1 MTQWFIEKLNMAQ
14 HLKTQI
20 SIKEK
25 LYEEKSPYQHI
36 AIYETIGFGRM
47 LTLDDVIMCT
57 EKDEFGYHEMI
68 SHVPLFAHKNPEN
81 VLVIGGGDGGTVREV
96 VKHSRVKN
104 VDMCEIDERV
114 VEVCKQYLPTMSCEL
129 SNPKV
134 HLYFEDG
141 YKWIKEHKNQYD
153 VIMVDS
159 SDPVG
164 PAEVLFKEDFIK
176 GCFEALKEDGIL
188 VNQAEHM
195 IMFTDIIVD
204 LIQYGKKFFPIQY
217 YYNTLVPTYPGGF
230 IGFTFFSKKYKPFD
244 NLEQRIAE
252 EDISSWNLQ
261 YYTKEMHKAA
271 FILPKKVREKLNIPM
286 ISL

>member
-1 MTQWFIEKLNMAQ
+1 MAEWFVEKLNMAQ
-14 HLKTQI
+14 HIKTQI

-36 AIYETIGFGRM
+36 AIYETTGFGKM

-68 SHVPLFAHKNPEN
+68 AHVPLFAHNNPEN

-96 VKHSRVKN
+96 VKHSAVKH

-114 VEVCKQYLPTMSCEL
+114 VEVAKKYLPTMSNQL

-134 HLYFEDG
+134 SLHFQDG
-141 YKWIKEHKNQYD
+141 FQWVKDHKNQYD
-153 VIMVDS
+153 VIIVDS

-164 PAEVLFKEDFIK
+164 PAEVLFKEEFIR
-176 GCFEALKEDGIL
+176 CCYESLKENGIL

-195 IMFTDIIVD
+195 LMFTDIIKEMLD
-204 LIQYGKKFFPIQY
+204 YGRKYFPIQY

-230 IGFTFFSKKYKPFD
+230 IGFTFFSKKFTPFE
-244 NLEQRIAE
+244 NLAQRIE
-252 EDISSWNLQ
+252 QEKIDNWNLQ
-261 YYTKEMHKAA
+261 YYTKEMHKAS
-271 FILPKKVREKLNIPM
+271 FTLPKAIQKELKTPV